1 MLDLSDYKS
10 ADEVGES
17 QFVHRLQARSQ
28 AAFDQLVALFEQP
41 VYRFVYRLI
50 DDPADAPDVTQ
61 EVFIKVFRKIDSF
74 RGDCS
79 LKTWI
84 YRIAINEAANRRRW
98 FSRHRRNT
106 ISIEGEEN
114 GGSAE
119 GSWFVDR
126 RESPFDTVQRK
137 QVMDIIQ
144 KCLRGIDSRLRSAVV
159 LRDLEGLEYSEI
171 ASVLDVPLGT
181 VKSRIL
187 RGREALKARLQ
198 HELPAPVLDAC
209 LLQTE

>member
-1 MLDLSDYKS
+1 MLDLSDHKP
-10 ADEVGES
+10 ADEASES
-17 QFVHRLQARSQ
+17 QFVHRLQSRSQ

-79 LKTWI
+79 LKTWV

-106 ISIEGEEN
+106 ISIDGEEN
-114 GGSAE
+114 GAPAE
-119 GSWFVDR
+119 NSWFVDR

-144 KCLRGIDSRLRSAVV
+144 KCLRGVDPRLRSAVV

-198 HELPAPVLDAC
+198 RELPAPVLDAC

>member
-1 MLDLSDYKS
+1 
-10 ADEVGES
+10 
-17 QFVHRLQARSQ
+17 
-28 AAFDQLVALFEQP
+28 LVALFEQP
-41 VYRFVYRLI
+41 VFRFVYRLI

-61 EVFIKVFRKIDSF
+61 EVFIKIFRKIDSF

-79 LKTWI
+79 LKTWV

-106 ISIEGEEN
+106 VSIDDNEN
-114 GGSAE
+114 ASPGDGG
-119 GSWFVDR
+119 WFVDR

-144 KCLRGIDSRLRSAVV
+144 KCLRGIDPRLRSAVV

-171 ASVLDVPLGT
+171 ANVLNVPLGT

-187 RGREALKARLQ
+187 RGREALKVRLQ